1 MNDATGRLTEG
12 ELEIMQV
19 IWGLKA
25 CTVREV
31 YETLRERRQVAYTTV
46 MTMMKILEEKGH
58 LTRERQ
64 NRAYLYRPAQPKN
77 RVISKLVNDFVAS
90 VFEGSAKPLVLNL
103 VREKKL
109 SDEDLEEISRIIR
122 EQGQE

>member
-19 IWGLKA
+19 IWDLKT
-25 CTVREV
+25 CTVRQV
-31 YETLRERRQVAYTTV
+31 YETLRERKQVAYTTV

-58 LTRERQ
+58 LARERQ
-64 NRAYLYRPAQPKN
+64 DRAYLYRPTEPKN
-77 RVISKLVNDFVAS
+77 RVISKLVNDFLAR

-109 SDEDLEEISRIIR
+109 SDEDLAEISRIIR
-122 EQGQE
+122 KQK